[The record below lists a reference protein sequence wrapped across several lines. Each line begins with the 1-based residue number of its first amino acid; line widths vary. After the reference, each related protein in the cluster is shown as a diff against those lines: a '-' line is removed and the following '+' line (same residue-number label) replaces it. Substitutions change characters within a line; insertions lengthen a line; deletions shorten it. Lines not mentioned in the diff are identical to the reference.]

1 MVVGLR
7 GTSYE
12 DKLRELKL
20 PSLQARRTRGDMIQ
34 VWKYLH
40 GVSLGGRD
48 LLRNVSLEHDRETR
62 HTTNSMNLARCP
74 GNLELRKNFF
84 ASRCVDD
91 WNRLPEDIRS
101 AENLNLFK
109 NRYDCYMSDSP

>member
-84 ASRCVDD
+84 CVTV
-91 WNRLPEDIRS
+91 
-101 AENLNLFK
+101 
-109 NRYDCYMSDSP
+109 C